1 LEEKLRLFESIMRC
15 PNCGSSRLLRDTEQ
29 GEIVCTVCGLVID
42 MDLMDRGPEWRAFDD
57 DQRTDRVRVG
67 APITYTIHDKGLMTT
82 IDWRDKS
89 ISGKNITPE
98 KRAQIQ
104 RMRKW
109 HKRIRIY
116 DAQERNL
123 AHALSEMTRIA
134 DKLSIPKNVIETAA
148 VIYRRAIAQGLIRG
162 RSIQSM
168 AAATL
173 YIACRTCGFVRTL
186 DEIADASG
194 MEKKEIGRSFRFLVN
209 EMGIFVPP
217 LTPKSY
223 VARLL
228 SRLRMRSEAEDIAYK
243 TLEYASQL
251 RLTSGRGPM
260 GIAAAAVYVASVLTG
275 ERKTQRE
282 IAELARVTEV
292 TIRNRYKSIVKNIM
306 FEVYL

>member
-1 LEEKLRLFESIMRC
+1 MRFREVSRC
-15 PNCGSSRLLRDTEQ
+15 PYCGSTDLLRDPEQ
-29 GEIVCTVCGLVID
+29 AEVVCTKCGLVIE
-42 MDLMDRGPEWRAFDD
+42 MDLMDQGPEWRAFDSEE
-57 DQRTDRVRVG
+57 RSDRVRVG
-67 APITYTIHDKGLMTT
+67 APITYTIHDKGLTT
-82 IDWRDKS
+82 VIDWRDKAVGGS
-89 ISGKNITPE
+89 KVSPD
-98 KRAQIQ
+98 KRAQIR

-109 HKRIRIY
+109 HRRIRIY

-123 AHALSEMTRIA
+123 SHALSELTRIA
-134 DKLSIPKNVIETAA
+134 DKLGIPKNVVETAA
-148 VIYRRAIAQGLIRG
+148 VIYRKAVSRGLVRG

-194 MEKKEIGRSFRFLVN
+194 IDKKEIGRSFRFLVN
-209 EMGIFVPP
+209 ETKMFVPP
-217 LTPKSY
+217 LTPRDY
-223 VARLL
+223 ATRLL
-228 SRLRMRSEAEDIAYK
+228 GRLRMKGDAEDIAYR
-243 TLEYASQL
+243 TLELAGQL

-292 TIRNRYKSIVKNIM
+292 TIRNRYKSIVKNMM
-306 FEVYL
+306 FVVYL

>member
-1 LEEKLRLFESIMRC
+1 MEEKLRLFGGVLKC
-15 PNCGSSRLLRDTEQ
+15 PNCGSARLLRDTEQ

-98 KRAQIQ
+98 RRAQIQ

-173 YIACRTCGFVRTL
+173 YIACRLCGLVRTL
-186 DEIADASG
+186 DEVEKASG
-194 MEKKEIGRSFRFLVN
+194 ISKKEIGRSFRFLVN
-209 EMGIFVPP
+209 EMGLFVPP

>member
-1 LEEKLRLFESIMRC
+1 MSYAGPTRC
-15 PNCGSSRLLRDTEQ
+15 PNCGSTNLLRDPEQ
-29 GEIVCTVCGLVID
+29 AEIVCTRCGLVIET
-42 MDLMDRGPEWRAFDD
+42 DLMDYGPEWRAFDD

-67 APITYTIHDKGLMTT
+67 APLTYTIHDKGLTTT
-82 IDWRDKS
+82 IDWRDKALE
-89 ISGKNITPE
+89 GAKITPD
-98 KRAQIQ
+98 KRAQIR

-109 HKRIRIY
+109 HRRIRIY

-123 AHALSEMTRIA
+123 ANALSEITRIA
-134 DKLSIPKNVIETAA
+134 DKLGMPKNVIETAA
-148 VIYRRAIAQGLIRG
+148 VVYRKAIALGLVRG

-173 YIACRTCGFVRTL
+173 YIACRTCGHVRTL
-186 DEIADASG
+186 DEIANAAG
-194 MEKKEIGRSFRFLVN
+194 MSKKDIGRSFRFLVN
-209 EMGIFVPP
+209 ELKIFVPP
-217 LTPKSY
+217 LTPKDY

-228 SRLRMRSEAEDIAYK
+228 SRLRMRNEAEEIAYK

-292 TIRNRYKSIVKNIM
+292 TIRNRYKSLVKNIM
-306 FEVYL
+306 FEVHL

>member
-1 LEEKLRLFESIMRC
+1 MEEGLRAQFRC
-15 PNCGSSRLLRDTEQ
+15 PYCGSTYLLRDTEQ
-29 GEIVCTVCGLVID
+29 GEIVCTNCGLVID
-42 MDLMDRGPEWRAFDD
+42 TDLMDQGPEWRSFSSEDE
-57 DQRTDRVRVG
+57 RTDRVRVG
-67 APITYTIHDKGLMTT
+67 APITYTIHDKGLTTT

-89 ISGKNITPE
+89 IAVKGITPD

-109 HKRIRIY
+109 HRRIRIY

-123 AHALSEMTRIA
+123 AHALSEITRIA
-134 DKLSIPKNVIETAA
+134 DKLGIPKNVIETAA
-148 VIYRRAIAQGLIRG
+148 VIYRKAIAQGLVRG
-162 RSIQSM
+162 RSIRSM

-173 YIACRTCGFVRTL
+173 YIACRKCKFVRTL

-209 EMGIFVPP
+209 ELGMVVPP
-217 LTPKSY
+217 LTPKDY

-228 SRLRMRSEAEDIAYK
+228 SRLRMRGEAEDIAYK
-243 TLEYASQL
+243 TLELASQL

-292 TIRNRYKSIVKNIM
+292 TIRNRYKSIVKNIL

>member
-1 LEEKLRLFESIMRC
+1 
-15 PNCGSSRLLRDTEQ
+15 
-29 GEIVCTVCGLVID
+29 
-42 MDLMDRGPEWRAFDD
+42 
-57 DQRTDRVRVG
+57 
-67 APITYTIHDKGLMTT
+67 MTT

-98 KRAQIQ
+98 RRAQIQ

-173 YIACRTCGFVRTL
+173 YIACRLCGLVRTL
-186 DEIADASG
+186 DEVEKASG
-194 MEKKEIGRSFRFLVN
+194 ISKKEIGRSFRFLVN
-209 EMGIFVPP
+209 EMGLFVPP

>member
-1 LEEKLRLFESIMRC
+1 VEERLSYRETFRC
-15 PNCGSSRLLRDTEQ
+15 PYCGSNRLLKDTEQ
-29 GEIVCTVCGLVID
+29 AEIVCTNCGLVIET
-42 MDLMDRGPEWRAFDD
+42 DLADHGPEWRAFDD
-57 DQRTDRVRVG
+57 DQRSDRVRVG
-67 APITYTIHDKGLMTT
+67 APITYTIHDKGLTTT
-82 IDWRDKS
+82 IDWRDKD
-89 ISGKNITPE
+89 ITGKAVSPD

-109 HKRIRIY
+109 HRRIRIS

-123 AHALSEMTRIA
+123 AHALSEISRIA
-134 DKLSIPKNVIETAA
+134 DKLGIPKNVVETAA
-148 VIYRRAIAQGLIRG
+148 VIYRKAISQGLIRG

-173 YIACRTCGFVRTL
+173 YIACRKCGHVRTL

-209 EMGIFVPP
+209 EIGMFVPP
-217 LTPKSY
+217 LTPKDY
-223 VARLL
+223 VSRLL
-228 SRLRMRSEAEDIAYK
+228 SRLRMRSEAEEIAYK
-243 TLEYASQL
+243 TLDLAAEL

-282 IAELARVTEV
+282 IADLARVTEV
-292 TIRNRYKSIVKNIM
+292 TIRNRYKSIVKNIL
-306 FEVYL
+306 FTVHL

>member
-1 LEEKLRLFESIMRC
+1 LEEKLRLFGGVLKC
-15 PNCGSSRLLRDTEQ
+15 PNCGSARLLRDTEQ

-98 KRAQIQ
+98 RRAQIQ

-148 VIYRRAIAQGLIRG
+148 VIYRRAIAQGLVRG

-173 YIACRTCGFVRTL
+173 YIACRLCGLVRTL
-186 DEIADASG
+186 DEVESG
-194 MEKKEIGRSFRFLVN
+194 ISKKEIGRSFRFLVN
-209 EMGIFVPP
+209 EMGLFVPP

>member
-1 LEEKLRLFESIMRC
+1 MEERLRFREVNRC
-15 PNCGSSRLLRDTEQ
+15 PYCGSTHLLRDPEQ
-29 GEIVCTVCGLVID
+29 AEVVCTNCGLVIET
-42 MDLMDRGPEWRAFDD
+42 DLMDQGPEWRAFDSEE
-57 DQRTDRVRVG
+57 RSDRVRVG
-67 APITYTIHDKGLMTT
+67 APITYTIHDKGLTT
-82 IDWRDKS
+82 VIDWRDKAIGGNNVS
-89 ISGKNITPE
+89 PD
-98 KRAQIQ
+98 KRAQIR

-109 HKRIRIY
+109 HRRIRIY

-123 AHALSEMTRIA
+123 SHALSELTRIA
-134 DKLSIPKNVIETAA
+134 DKLGIPKNVVETAA
-148 VIYRRAIAQGLIRG
+148 VIYRKAVSQGLVRG

-194 MEKKEIGRSFRFLVN
+194 IEKKEIGRSFRFLVN
-209 EMGIFVPP
+209 ETKMFVPP
-217 LTPKSY
+217 LTPRDY
-223 VARLL
+223 ATRLL
-228 SRLRMRSEAEDIAYK
+228 SRLRMKGDAEDIAYR
-243 TLEYASQL
+243 TLELAGQL

-292 TIRNRYKSIVKNIM
+292 TIRNRYKSIVKNM
-306 FEVYL
+306 LFVVYL

>member
-1 LEEKLRLFESIMRC
+1 MEEKLRLFGGVLKC
-15 PNCGSSRLLRDTEQ
+15 PNCGSARLLRDTEQ

-98 KRAQIQ
+98 RRAQIQ

-148 VIYRRAIAQGLIRG
+148 VIYRRAIAQGLVRG

-173 YIACRTCGFVRTL
+173 YIACRICGLVRTL
-186 DEIADASG
+186 DEVEKASG
-194 MEKKEIGRSFRFLVN
+194 ISKKEIGRSFRFLVN
-209 EMGIFVPP
+209 EMGLFVPP